1 MKMIKKI
8 ITFMLIAVFIFIA
21 GCGQTLPIIGT
32 ETSEGEPTA
41 TANSSTPSDLILPTP
56 VVEEE
61 TAVHKYKVNC
71 IGAELIVNAYNED
84 TIVIKYKFTN
94 KDDIPA
100 TFIDN
105 IIETV
110 YQGATQLSLTTIG
123 IDKIYDVM
131 SLNRN
136 LAIDP
141 GESIEVWSPMKL
153 TNTTDLVE
161 IEIRE
166 DFETLNDTL
175 LAVITLDPK
184 DL

>member
-1 MKMIKKI
+1 MIKKI
-8 ITFMLIAVFIFIA
+8 VAFMLIAIFIFIA
-21 GCGQTLPIIGT
+21 GCGQTLPIAGT
-32 ETSEGEPTA
+32 ETPKGELTA
-41 TANSSTPSDLILPTP
+41 STPSDLILPTP

-61 TAVHKYKVNC
+61 TAVHKYEVSC
-71 IGAELIVNAYNED
+71 IGAELIVNAYNEN

-94 KDDIPA
+94 KNNAPA

-105 IIETV
+105 IIENV

-123 IDKIYDVM
+123 IDNVYDVM
-131 SLNRN
+131 NLNRN
-136 LAIDP
+136 LTIDP

-153 TNTTDLVE
+153 TNTIDLVE
-161 IEIRE
+161 IEIKE
-166 DFETLNDTL
+166 NFETLNDTL

>member
-1 MKMIKKI
+1 MIKKI
-8 ITFMLIAVFIFIA
+8 VTFILIAVFVFIA
-21 GCGQTLPIIGT
+21 GCGQTLPITGT
-32 ETSEGEPTA
+32 ETPKGELTA
-41 TANSSTPSDLILPTP
+41 STLSDLILPTP

-61 TAVHKYKVNC
+61 TAVHKYEVSC

-84 TIVIKYKFTN
+84 TIIIKYKFTN
-94 KDDIPA
+94 KDNALA

-105 IIETV
+105 IIENV
-110 YQGATQLSLTTIG
+110 YQGATKLSLTTIG
-123 IDKIYDVM
+123 VDKVYDVM

-136 LAIDP
+136 LTIDP
-141 GESIEVWSPMKL
+141 GESIEVWSPIKL

-161 IEIRE
+161 IEIKE
-166 DFETLNDTL
+166 NFETLNDTL